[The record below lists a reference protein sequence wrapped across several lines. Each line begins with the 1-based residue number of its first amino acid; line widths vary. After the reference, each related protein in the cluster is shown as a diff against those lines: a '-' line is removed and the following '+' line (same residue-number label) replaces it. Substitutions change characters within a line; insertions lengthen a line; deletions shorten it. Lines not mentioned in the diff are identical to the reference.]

1 MPDLGERG
9 NVMGPQQIARIVHP
23 PAEMLAAAEHLLNAL
38 MRGDHASVEAM
49 TPPHVRDEM
58 MQIANAIPANRYD
71 TFEIIGRARVSRHY
85 FLKAQLIGANV
96 EPFKFQ
102 FRLGETDGK
111 WAVREAL
118 NLTGRGSA
126 WTRGRRK
133 EGDCAVKNDSRHK
146 R

>member
-9 NVMGPQQIARIVHP
+9 NVMGPQPIAPIVQP
-23 PAEMLAAAEHLLNAL
+23 PDEMLAAADRLLNAL
-38 MRGDHASVEAM
+38 ICGDRSTIEDM

-71 TFEIIGRARVSRHY
+71 RFELIGRARVAKHY
-85 FLKAQLIGANV
+85 FLKAQLIGANI

-111 WAVREAL
+111 WTVREAL
-118 NLTGRGSA
+118 NLTGRRSA
-126 WTRGRRK
+126 WTR
-133 EGDCAVKNDSRHK
+133 
-146 R
+146 